1 MERDKIREVVEKS
14 IEKSDGILR
23 LEPAWVARTFLPPGR
38 RLGLKENAYELGPRG
53 GICER
58 WLASTTNADNEIK
71 IPDEG
76 LSYLSLD
83 SKERITLKSAVQA
96 APQAIMGKVY
106 ASKYSGLSRLAKL
119 FDYEYRIPYHI
130 HQMRKHASLVGRNP
144 KEEAYYFPEG
154 LDMGKEPDTY
164 FGVHPYIAEEKKYDI
179 LLPYMVDWDSDLILR
194 HSRGYHL
201 VPDDGY
207 HVPSGILHAPGSAL
221 TIELQEDS
229 DVFAMMQAKV
239 GSGKII
245 SKDLLFKDVRPED
258 KKKKGERIILEMID
272 WGKNG
277 DHYFYE
283 NRHIPPVLTNG
294 TKQNGGEEYWIIY
307 NTLKFSAKK
316 LVVQPMKKYNSIDKG
331 VYSLFIWKG
340 KGKVNGNEVEA
351 GNPKLDELLIC
362 HDRATTPMVVE
373 NSGSEYLIMF
383 KFFGPDINKDIPKLK
398 EYKL

>member
-1 MERDKIREVVEKS
+1 MERGKIRELVEKA
-14 IEKSDGILR
+14 IEKSNGILR

-38 RLGLKENAYELGPRG
+38 RLGLKESEYEQGPRG

-58 WLASTTNADNEIK
+58 WLASTTTADNEIR

-76 LSYLSLD
+76 LSYIALD
-83 SKERITLKSAVQA
+83 SKERMTLKLAVQA
-96 APQAIMGKVY
+96 APQVIMGSVY
-106 ASKYSGLSRLAKL
+106 ASKHSGLGRLAKL

-144 KEEAYYFPEG
+144 KEEAYYFPQG

-164 FGVHPYIAEEKKYDI
+164 FGVHPYIAEEKRYDV
-179 LLPYMVDWDSDLILR
+179 LLTYLVEWNSDQILR
-194 HSRGYHL
+194 HARGYHI

-207 HVPSGILHAPGSAL
+207 HVPAGILHAPGSAL
-221 TIELQEDS
+221 TVELQEDS

-258 KKKKGERIILEMID
+258 VKSKGERIILDMID
-272 WGKNG
+272 WEKNG

-283 NRHIPPVLTNG
+283 NRHIPPLISETHQ
-294 TKQNGGEEYWIIY
+294 KGGEEYWIIY
-307 NTLKFSAKK
+307 NTTKFSAKK
-316 LVVQPMKKYNSIDKG
+316 LVVHPMMKYNCTDKG
-331 VYSLFIWKG
+331 VYSIFVWKG
-340 KGKVNGNEVEA
+340 RGKVDGNEVEA
-351 GNPKLDELLIC
+351 GNPELDELLIC
-362 HDRATTPMVVE
+362 HDRSIAQMVVE
-373 NSGSEYLIMF
+373 NSGAEDLVIF
-383 KFFGPDINKDIPKLK
+383 KFFGPDINTDVPMLK